1 MSPHTA
7 FHENFGEGE
16 RCDLDT
22 TYRFNSRIGEVANR
36 FIQQN
41 PGQLKKP
48 LNSLTNG
55 DKKAVTL
62 LDESQ
67 LDALLEALWLCQTGR
82 AHSDPGALPSHEP
95 ASLEKAATRWPKLQI
110 DFMTIHASKGQQ
122 ADYVIIVGLQEG
134 SDGFPAAARSRLWK
148 RRYCHRVEEDFPDAE
163 ERRLMYVALT
173 RARHRVW
180 ALFNKENPSPFVEI
194 LKNLDVPV
202 ARKTVR
208 NRWRLPPVQY
218 YFRRSAR

>member
-1 MSPHTA
+1 M
-7 FHENFGEGE
+7 
-16 RCDLDT
+16 R
-22 TYRFNSRIGEVANR
+22 
-36 FIQQN
+36 
-41 PGQLKKP
+41 
-48 LNSLTNG
+48 
-55 DKKAVTL
+55 
-62 LDESQ
+62 
-67 LDALLEALWLCQTGR
+67 
-82 AHSDPGALPSHEP
+82 P
-95 ASLEKAATRWPKLQI
+95 ASTEKAATRWPKLQI

-134 SDGFPAAARSRLWK
+134 VMVFRCGAESIMEEALLPP
-148 RRYCHRVEEDFPDAE
+148 VEDFPDAE

-202 ARKTVR
+202 AKTVR

>member
-1 MSPHTA
+1 M
-7 FHENFGEGE
+7 EE
-16 RCDLDT
+16 
-22 TYRFNSRIGEVANR
+22 
-36 FIQQN
+36 
-41 PGQLKKP
+41 
-48 LNSLTNG
+48 
-55 DKKAVTL
+55 
-62 LDESQ
+62 
-67 LDALLEALWLCQTGR
+67 ALL
-82 AHSDPGALPSHEP
+82 PP
-95 ASLEKAATRWPKLQI
+95 
-110 DFMTIHASKGQQ
+110 
-122 ADYVIIVGLQEG
+122 V
-134 SDGFPAAARSRLWK
+134 
-148 RRYCHRVEEDFPDAE
+148 EDFPDAE